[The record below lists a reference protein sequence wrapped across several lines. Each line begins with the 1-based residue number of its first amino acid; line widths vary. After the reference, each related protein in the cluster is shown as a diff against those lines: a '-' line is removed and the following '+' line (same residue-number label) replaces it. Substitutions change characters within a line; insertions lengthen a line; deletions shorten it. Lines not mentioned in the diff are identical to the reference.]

1 MTDQSLLEYTLQKR
15 RLRWFGHVER
25 IKNASHARQALHWI
39 PTETGKSGRP
49 RITWRDRIMKD
60 ECDVGWNLLKQ
71 KWTGRSGENGLPNVL
86 ATGRT
91 KVLRYICHPLAYKL

>member
-1 MTDQSLLEYTLQKR
+1 MTDQSVLEYTLQKR

-39 PTETGKSGRP
+39 PTEKGKRGRP

-60 ECDVGWNLLKQ
+60 ECDMGWNLLKQ
-71 KWTGRSGENGLPNVL
+71 KWTDSSGENVL

-91 KVLRYICHPLAYKL
+91 KALKYICHPLAYKL